1 MLPFF
6 IKACSLAMNE
16 YPIVNSH
23 IDNDL
28 DEDGYIQRYV
38 IKHDHNFSIAI
49 DSPDGLTVPGIKQV
63 QNKSV
68 LAINTEIKE
77 LAEKA
82 KNGGLT
88 KADFEDATFSVSSV
102 GNIGGRYFVP
112 TILRPQAAIIAIGQA
127 HKTAKYVED
136 LTSADGYRWEPQD
149 SINFSISADH
159 RVLDGA
165 TVARFSSK
173 MK

>member
-1 MLPFF
+1 MQINQEVKDLAR
-6 IKACSLAMNE
+6 KASE
-16 YPIVNSH
+16 
-23 IDNDL
+23 
-28 DEDGYIQRYV
+28 
-38 IKHDHNFSIAI
+38 
-49 DSPDGLTVPGIKQV
+49 
-63 QNKSV
+63 
-68 LAINTEIKE
+68 
-77 LAEKA
+77 
-82 KNGGLT
+82 GGLV

-136 LTSADGYRWEPQD
+136 LTNEDGYRWEPQD

-165 TVARFSSK
+165 TVARFS
-173 MK
+173 